1 MKELSI
7 ILQKA
12 RPLGECPKADRKV
25 PLLSLL
31 TEAEKYIA
39 KKYSYIAVET
49 SEQEATTAKATA
61 AVYFVRPIDQVPEKA
76 RILRDSSGALLGLPT
91 VAGG

>member
-12 RPLGECPKADRKV
+12 KPLGECPKADRKI
-25 PLLSLL
+25 PLLTLL
-31 TEAEKYIA
+31 SEAERYAA
-39 KKYSYIAVET
+39 KKYSYIAVEA
-49 SEQEATTAKATA
+49 SE
-61 AVYFVRPIDQVPEKA
+61 AVYFVKPFDQVPEQT